1 MNSEEIEDRIEKY
14 NELCMYT
21 FHIIRHVD
29 KVLQEG
35 DVEIDCTLWDYVFNL
50 ERYDENDP
58 ELDIH
63 LNPTFEMCTTDKPRF
78 VVTLTDAMEVDTMDD
93 VHTYWIPV
101 TYFDQLPDTE
111 TIIKDFST

>member
-1 MNSEEIEDRIEKY
+1 
-14 NELCMYT
+14 
-21 FHIIRHVD
+21 
-29 KVLQEG
+29 
-35 DVEIDCTLWDYVFNL
+35 
-50 ERYDENDP
+50 
-58 ELDIH
+58 
-63 LNPTFEMCTTDKPRF
+63 MCTTDKPRF